1 MRVKEFAIKEDGE
14 QVMRNS
20 QIAKDKKE
28 LKLVDVLQDLQTKE
42 VIEQR
47 CKCLANNKIL
57 ESSDEDS
64 EEIDEL

>member
-1 MRVKEFAIKEDGE
+1 
-14 QVMRNS
+14 MRNS
-20 QIAKDKKE
+20 QNAKEKKE

-64 EEIDEL
+64 EEIDELQLRLNLYMARQK

>member
-1 MRVKEFAIKEDGE
+1 
-14 QVMRNS
+14 MRNS
-20 QIAKDKKE
+20 QNAKDKKE

-64 EEIDEL
+64 EEIDELQLRLNLYMARQK

>member
-1 MRVKEFAIKEDGE
+1 
-14 QVMRNS
+14 MRNS
-20 QIAKDKKE
+20 QNSKENKE

>member
-1 MRVKEFAIKEDGE
+1 MRS
-14 QVMRNS
+14 S
-20 QIAKDKKE
+20 QDAKDKKE

-47 CKCLANNKIL
+47 CKCLTSNKIL